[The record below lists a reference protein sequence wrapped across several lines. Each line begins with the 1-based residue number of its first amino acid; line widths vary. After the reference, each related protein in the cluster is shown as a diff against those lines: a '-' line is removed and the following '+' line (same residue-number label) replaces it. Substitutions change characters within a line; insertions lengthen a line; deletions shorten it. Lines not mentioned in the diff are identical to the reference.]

1 MPLFDTV
8 TGWLMTYVDTV
19 TGRPFTYL
27 LDSFDRTIGG
37 HNFAANVNREVRTTR
52 ATNSSSG
59 IAPSDVRALR
69 RGQGGLRATAE
80 EHVPRRLGVRAAL
93 GCRAVAG
100 CSRRELA
107 ALRRRSMAD
116 VFGVGLAIGGRG
128 AISEFALGSA
138 QPGQCPDGFPRAAL
152 QARRSR
158 LGQG

>member
-1 MPLFDTV
+1 MRDIRCMIRRHR
-8 TGWLMTYVDTV
+8 W
-19 TGRPFTYL
+19 
-27 LDSFDRTIGG
+27 DSR
-37 HNFAANVNREVRTTR
+37 HNPEVE
-52 ATNSSSG
+52 G
-59 IAPSDVRALR
+59 PKGDLSDVRALW

-152 QARRSR
+152 QARRSG